1 MDGPLGLNIFILLLE
16 RERERERGCER
27 EQGGKKD
34 YIMIGG
40 RGCYIEGNAAQML
53 CSACFA

>member
-1 MDGPLGLNIFILLLE
+1 VSGSRGE
-16 RERERERGCER
+16 R
-27 EQGGKKD
+27 KKD
-34 YIMIGG
+34 YIVIGG